1 MIRGVALPESLDRVL
16 TGHLIRGDGQED
28 LAFACW
34 FPSGGAHR
42 ETALLHHAVLPS
54 EGDRFV
60 HGNVE
65 FSARYFER
73 ALGEALVA
81 GAGLAFMHS
90 HPGPGW
96 QNMSSHDK
104 ATELQMAGAAL
115 GATGLP
121 LVGMT
126 VGSDGFWS
134 ARFWI
139 RVGPKSYD
147 PVWCESVRAVGD
159 NFRICFAPHIR
170 PPPRVKVELSRTVST
185 WGQRLQAQLARA
197 RVGIVGLGS
206 VGSLVA
212 EGLARMGVEKVMLM
226 DFDRVERVNLDRIL
240 HASRGSARCLRPKA
254 ELAAR
259 EYRKAATA
267 DKPEVIVQRWSVC
280 EPEGFKQAL
289 DCDVLFSCVD
299 RPWPRQVMNFI
310 AFAHLI
316 PVIDG
321 GLQAVARSS
330 GDGVRRAD
338 WFAHTVTE
346 GRRCMECLGQF
357 DPGLLAADRS
367 GLLDDPTYIAG
378 LPPDHPGRRNENVF
392 AFSMNVASLELLQ
405 FLSAFVLPGSLGDP
419 GDQAYHFVPATFVST
434 HDPCKATCPYPPLLG
449 RGDRTGI
456 VVTGKH
462 KLAEQRRA
470 RRRTN

>member
-16 TGHLIRGDGQED
+16 TSHLIRPDGQED

-34 FPSGGAHR
+34 FPSVGAKR
-42 ETALLHHAVLPS
+42 ETALMHHAILPS
-54 EGDRFV
+54 DGDRIV

-65 FSARYFER
+65 FASKYFER
-73 ALGEALVA
+73 ALSEALA
-81 GAGLAFMHS
+81 ASAGLAFMHS

-96 QNMSSHDK
+96 QDLSSHDR
-104 ATELQMAGAAL
+104 ATERQLAGAAL

-126 VGSDGFWS
+126 LGSDGYWS
-134 ARFWI
+134 SRFWI
-139 RVGPKSYD
+139 RVGPKRYEAA
-147 PVWCESVRAVGD
+147 WCESVRAVGD
-159 NFRICFAPHIR
+159 NIRICHAPHLR
-170 PPPRVKVELSRTVST
+170 PPPKLKTELSRTVST

-197 RVGIVGLGS
+197 RVGVVGLGS

-212 EGLARMGVEKVMLM
+212 EGLARMGVERVLLM
-226 DFDRVERVNLDRIL
+226 DFDRIERVNLDRTL
-240 HASRGSARCLRPKA
+240 HATRTAAKRRFPKVK
-254 ELAAR
+254 LAAR

-267 DKPEVIVQRWSVC
+267 DKPEILAYQWSVC
-280 EPEGFKQAL
+280 EPEGFRLAL

-299 RPWPRQVMNFI
+299 RPWPRQVLNFI

-338 WFAHTVTE
+338 WFVHTVTE

-357 DPGLLAADRS
+357 DPGLLAADRD

-378 LPPDHPGRRNENVF
+378 LPLDHPGRRNENVF
-392 AFSMNVASLELLQ
+392 AFSANVASLELLQ
-405 FLSAFVLPGSLGDP
+405 FLSAFVLPGALGDP
-419 GDQAYHFVPATFVST
+419 GDQAYHFVPATFVSN
-434 HDPCKATCPYPPLLG
+434 HKACEASCPYPALLG
-449 RGDRTGI
+449 RGDGTGI
-456 VVTGKH
+456 VVTGRH
-462 KLAEQRRA
+462 KLAEEKRSKKWCR
-470 RRRTN
+470 